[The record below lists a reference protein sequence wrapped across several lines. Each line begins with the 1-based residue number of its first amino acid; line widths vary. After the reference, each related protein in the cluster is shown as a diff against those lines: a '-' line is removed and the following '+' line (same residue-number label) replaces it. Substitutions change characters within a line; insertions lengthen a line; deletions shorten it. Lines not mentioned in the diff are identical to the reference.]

1 MMSASLSDASPAPR
15 RIEFEDPHAGIGNL
29 QEAEVTRVRMLR
41 GGWRW
46 ALVVAAAATI
56 LLCINQQFSLRFFI
70 GYTQLNTEYFYLL
83 IALMLPFT
91 FLIFPGTESA
101 PLDRIPWYDILLFIA
116 TFACAILL
124 MRSVRKAA
132 ELGWEFG
139 DPPKPIIWAGYLM
152 WIVLMEALRRTG
164 GCSLLLS
171 VFPFT
176 VYPLFAGAAW
186 LGPLKGNQSDLEQT
200 TAYHMLSTESLL
212 GIPIQAFAD
221 VVIGFLV
228 FGTAL
233 MMTGAG
239 KFFINIAFA
248 MCGTFRGGAAK
259 VCIFASGLLGM
270 MSGSIISNVLT
281 AGTMTIPVMKKSGF
295 RASYAA
301 AIEACASTGAVL
313 APPVM
318 GATAFVIAQFLNV
331 SYADV
336 ALAAIIPAALYYIGL
351 FMQVDSY
358 AARHGLKGIPRS
370 ELPKVMD
377 TIKAG
382 WYYVFVIALLIVMLL
397 YFKRESHAPFYATA
411 LLLVLNQAFSK
422 DTRWTFTTISKFL
435 EVNGR
440 TFVELVGILAG
451 CGLLIGAFS
460 MTGVVSSLAND
471 LLRIAGDNPFLLL
484 GMCAFTSLILGLGLT
499 TTACYI
505 FLAILVAPALEK
517 LGLHRMA
524 VHMFIFYWG
533 MLSSITPPVAIASF
547 AAAGIAGSPAMKTG
561 WESMWVGSIIYF
573 IPFFFVLNPALVL
586 QGPSP
591 YLAGLGLMALAAFG
605 TLFICGGIQGYQA
618 FVGDL
623 RGAGAL
629 EWPLRAL
636 LVIGGSVAD
645 YIPELGNADPAHFG
659 ISLATLDGHVYEV
672 GDTKVPF
679 TIQSMS
685 KPFVFALALDTLGA
699 ARVESVIGVEP
710 SGDPFNSIRLNAEN
724 HPFNPMVNAGAIA
737 CSGLIYEAK
746 GDDAFDYIRQ
756 ALGRFAGRDLDI
768 DDAVYASESTTGD
781 RNRAIGYLL
790 RTNAVIRDN
799 VVAVLEVYFRQCAIL
814 VTARDIAVMAATL
827 ANRGINPVT
836 GEQVLSAYAIS
847 RA

>member
-1 MMSASLSDASPAPR
+1 MSSASWSADSEKSPAN
-15 RIEFEDPHAGIGNL
+15 RIEFDDPHAGIGGL
-29 QEAEVTRVRMLR
+29 QEAEVTRVRTLR
-41 GGWRW
+41 GAWRW
-46 ALVVAAAATI
+46 ALILATAVTI

-91 FLIFPGTESA
+91 FLIFPNSQRS
-101 PLDRIPWYDILLFIA
+101 PLDRIPWYDILFFVL
-116 TFACAILL
+116 TFGSAIVL
-124 MRSVRKAA
+124 MRHVRKAA
-132 ELGWEFG
+132 EAGWEFG
-139 DPPKPIIWAGYLM
+139 GAPTGVIVAGLVMWA
-152 WIVLMEALRRTG
+152 VLMEALRRTG
-164 GCSLLLS
+164 GWSLLLS

-176 VYPLFAGAAW
+176 VYPLFADAKW
-186 LGPLKGNQSDLEQT
+186 LGPFRGSQSTLEQAT
-200 TAYHMLSTESLL
+200 SYHVLSGESLL

-221 VVIGFLV
+221 TVIGFLV

-239 KFFINIAFA
+239 KFFINLAFA

-295 RASYAA
+295 RASYAG

-331 SYADV
+331 SYAEV
-336 ALAAIIPAALYYIGL
+336 AVAAIIPAVLYYAGL

-370 ELPKVMD
+370 ELPKIMD
-377 TIKAG
+377 TIRDG
-382 WYYVFVIALLIVMLL
+382 WYYIFVIALLIVMLL

-411 LLLVLNQAFSK
+411 LLLVLNQLFSRE
-422 DTRWTFTTISKFL
+422 TRWTLTTINRFL

-440 TFVELVGILAG
+440 TFVELIGILAG

-471 LLRIAGDNPFLLL
+471 LLRIAGDNAFLLL
-484 GMCAFTSLILGLGLT
+484 GMCAFTSLVLGLGLT

-517 LGLHRMA
+517 LGLNRMA

-573 IPFFFVLNPALVL
+573 IPFFFVLNPVLVL
-586 QGPSP
+586 QGDSP
-591 YLAGLGLMALAAFG
+591 YFAALGLMLLAAFG

-623 RGAGAL
+623 RKTGSL
-629 EWPLRAL
+629 EWPLRVL
-636 LVIGGSVAD
+636 LVIGGFVVATPGD
-645 YIPELGNADPAHFG
+645 GIMPISQLQITSLG
-659 ISLATLDGHVYEV
+659 LAIL
-672 GDTKVPF
+672 VP
-679 TIQSMS
+679 T
-685 KPFVFALALDTLGA
+685 VL
-699 ARVESVIGVEP
+699 V
-710 SGDPFNSIRLNAEN
+710 
-724 HPFNPMVNAGAIA
+724 
-737 CSGLIYEAK
+737 
-746 GDDAFDYIRQ
+746 AFLLMRRQ
-756 ALGRFAGRDLDI
+756 AL
-768 DDAVYASESTTGD
+768 VP
-781 RNRAIGYLL
+781 NQL
-790 RTNAVIRDN
+790 R
-799 VVAVLEVYFRQCAIL
+799 Q
-814 VTARDIAVMAATL
+814 
-827 ANRGINPVT
+827 
-836 GEQVLSAYAIS
+836 S
-847 RA
+847 